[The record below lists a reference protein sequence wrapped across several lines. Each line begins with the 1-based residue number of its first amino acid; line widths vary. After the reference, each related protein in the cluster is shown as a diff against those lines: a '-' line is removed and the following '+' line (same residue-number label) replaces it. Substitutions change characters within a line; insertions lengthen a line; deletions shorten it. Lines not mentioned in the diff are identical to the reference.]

1 MKLKIKMYFFGPV
14 YFYAS
19 LSCDDPAAG
28 IVSYIIWY
36 KSSELINNLLTLQ

>member
-19 LSCDDPAAG
+19 LSAAG
-28 IVSYIIWY
+28 IVSYTIWY